1 MTPDAGLSLSVVVPA
16 YNEERRL
23 DAGLSGILGYLD
35 RRGDSSEVIVVD
47 DGSRDATHEIAARR
61 AASDPRVRPLQLAV
75 NQGKGA
81 AVALGMMTA
90 RAEWILCTDVDLST
104 PIQELER
111 LEPHRATNDVI
122 IGSRGQPQSVLE
134 VRQPLRR
141 ENLGRAF
148 NHAVRLVAIHGIY
161 DTQCGFKLWSRRAA
175 RAVFPRL
182 RIHRFAF
189 DVETLWLARRMG
201 FRIREV
207 GVLWKHDP
215 ATTVRLVRDGLRMG
229 GDLLRILGWRT
240 LGR

>member
-1 MTPDAGLSLSVVVPA
+1 MSAEGTPPLSLVVPA

-23 DAGLSGILGYLD
+23 GPGLD
-35 RRGDSSEVIVVD
+35 RMLASLEGRPGEVIVVD
-47 DGSRDATHEIAARR
+47 DGSRDGTREIACRR
-61 AASDPRVRPLQLAV
+61 AAQDSRIRVVGLDV

-81 AVALGMMTA
+81 AVAAGMRAA
-90 RAEWILCTDVDLST
+90 RGDWILCTDTDLST
-104 PIQELER
+104 PLSELARLER
-111 LEPHRATNDVI
+111 YRDSAEVI
-122 IGSRGQPQSVLE
+122 IGSRALPDSDLQ

-148 NHAVRLVAIHGIY
+148 NHAVRLAALYGIY

-175 RAVFPRL
+175 HAVFPRM
-182 RIHRFAF
+182 RIRRFAF
-189 DVETLWLARRMG
+189 DVEALWLARRLG

-215 ATTVRLVRDGLRMG
+215 ATTVRVFRDGMRMG
-229 GDLLRILGWRT
+229 GDLLRVLGWRV